1 MVARCRST
9 STLPPGAVS
18 GFFEARGIPLVRI
31 SHPAY
36 GSISTN
42 DPGPEGMEMFENS
55 VLDSRKIRA
64 LVFIVELINSEASKP
79 VGQSIVV
86 RIQLEDVDF
95 RFGAKQTESATGEF
109 AELLAQ
115 QVALLALE
123 KDFPQG
129 MEPSLSAQQIDC
141 IPSELE
147 NRLPDF
153 CVNEN
158 EAWLVDCRPSEGELP
173 YEGSAACKA
182 ASLG

>member
-42 DPGPEGMEMFENS
+42 DPGSEGMEMFENS

-64 LVFIVELINSEASKP
+64 LVFIVELVNSGASKP
-79 VGQSIVV
+79 VVFAERSGLSIVV
-86 RIQLEDVDF
+86 RIQLEDADF
-95 RFGAKQTESATGEF
+95 RFGATQPESATGEF

-158 EAWLVDCRPSEGELP
+158 EAWLLSLRPATLSQ
-173 YEGSAACKA
+173 
-182 ASLG
+182 

>member
-9 STLPPGAVS
+9 PTLPPGAVS

-31 SHPAY
+31 SHPAHA
-36 GSISTN
+36 GISTN
-42 DPGPEGMEMFENS
+42 DPGCGGMEIFENS
-55 VLDSRKIRA
+55 VVDSRKIRA
-64 LVFIVELINSEASKP
+64 LVFVVELVNSGASKP
-79 VGQSIVV
+79 VVFAERSGQSIVV

-95 RFGAKQTESATGEF
+95 RFGATQTESATGEF
-109 AELLAQ
+109 AELLAL

-158 EAWLVDCRPSEGELP
+158 EAWLLSLRPATLSQ
-173 YEGSAACKA
+173 
-182 ASLG
+182 

>member
-1 MVARCRST
+1 
-9 STLPPGAVS
+9 
-18 GFFEARGIPLVRI
+18 
-31 SHPAY
+31 
-36 GSISTN
+36 
-42 DPGPEGMEMFENS
+42 MEMFENS
-55 VLDSRKIRA
+55 ALDSRQIRA

-95 RFGAKQTESATGEF
+95 RFGATQTESATGKF

-141 IPSELE
+141 IPSALE

-153 CVNEN
+153 WVNEN
-158 EAWLVDCRPSEGELP
+158 EAWLVDCRPSEAEFLSPGP
-173 YEGSAACKA
+173 YEDSAACKA

>member
-1 MVARCRST
+1 
-9 STLPPGAVS
+9 
-18 GFFEARGIPLVRI
+18 
-31 SHPAY
+31 
-36 GSISTN
+36 
-42 DPGPEGMEMFENS
+42 MENFENS
-55 VLDSRKIRA
+55 VVDSRKIRA
-64 LVFIVELINSEASKP
+64 LVFVVELVNSGASKP
-79 VGQSIVV
+79 VVFAERSGQSIVV

-95 RFGAKQTESATGEF
+95 RFGATQTESATGEF

-115 QVALLALE
+115 QVVLLALE
-123 KDFPQG
+123 KDFPHG